1 MTYTI
6 KQARV
11 LNDLTQAEMA
21 KSMGISRETY
31 RKIEANPRTATIDQ
45 AYLIAQITGIS
56 IDKIFFADA
65 STKSRCNEEQKN
77 HKEKVI

>member
-56 IDKIFFADA
+56 IDKIFFADN
-65 STKSRCNEEQKN
+65 STKSSDNGE
-77 HKEKVI
+77 V